1 MSPLTPSAEKRKPCN
16 QKYANRYGKTPQA
29 AQISI
34 LPLDKTDM
42 APLRML
48 LAARLAARAL
58 DALISKLKFSTCS
71 RDPSLKYLLAA
82 PYRFR

>member
-1 MSPLTPSAEKRKPCN
+1 
-16 QKYANRYGKTPQA
+16 
-29 AQISI
+29 
-34 LPLDKTDM
+34 
-42 APLRML
+42 ML